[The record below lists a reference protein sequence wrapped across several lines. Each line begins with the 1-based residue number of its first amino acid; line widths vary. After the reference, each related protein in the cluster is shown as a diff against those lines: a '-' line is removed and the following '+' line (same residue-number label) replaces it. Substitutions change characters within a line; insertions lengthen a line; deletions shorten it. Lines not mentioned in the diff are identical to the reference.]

1 MNTLPRPG
9 DRIRLLAMHDDPD
22 PIQTGQLGTVVGVTR
37 HGSGQAAWFQ
47 IDVSWDNGR
56 TLMLVSPPDVF
67 EIINA
72 SEQRIGKP
80 SFPPTDSSR

>member
-1 MNTLPRPG
+1 MNTLPHPG

-22 PIQTGQLGTVVGVTR
+22 PILVGQTGTVVGITH
-37 HGSGQAAWFQ
+37 HGGGNDEWFQ

-67 EIINA
+67 EIVDG
-72 SEQRIGKP
+72 GK
-80 SFPPTDSSR
+80 